1 MGLWTDQVVPR
12 MANRVLDDPALRP
25 VRARVCSG
33 LSGAVV
39 EIGFGSG
46 LNTPFY
52 PAGVSGVAAVEPSD
66 VAWRLAADRVAT
78 SPVPIERAGLDG
90 QLLPFADHSADAAL
104 STLTLCTIPDPVQAL
119 GELHRVLRPGG
130 ALHFL
135 EHGRAEDPEV
145 RRWQDRLTPLNRR
158 LQGGCRPNRPID
170 ELLTGAGFTIS
181 ALQRWYLPSAPRPL
195 AAMYEGVA
203 RA

>member
-12 MANRVLDDPALRP
+12 MANRVLDDAAIRP

-52 PAGVSGVAAVEPSD
+52 PGTVTGVAAVEPSD
-66 VAWRLAADRVAT
+66 VAWRLATERVAS
-78 SPVPIERAGLDG
+78 SPVSIERSGLDG
-90 QLLPFADHSADAAL
+90 RLLPFAQHSADSAL
-104 STLTLCTIPDPVQAL
+104 STLTLCTIPDPAQAL
-119 GELHRVLRPGG
+119 AELRRVLRPGG

-135 EHGRAEDPEV
+135 EHGRAEDPTV

-158 LQGGCRPNRPID
+158 LQGGCHPNRPID
-170 ELLTGAGFTIS
+170 QLLTGAGFTITT
-181 ALQRWYLPSAPRPL
+181 LERWYLPSAPRPL